1 MLVRDSEGRL
11 VIVSRKDCKNERV
24 YNEKLYNIRL
34 NYTKKYKS
42 VIINPKVPVLINLT
56 SLQNKENSKDFTD
69 D

>member
-11 VIVSRKDCKNERV
+11 VIVSRKDCKNESV

-34 NYTKKYKS
+34 NYKKKYKS
-42 VIINPKVPVLINLT
+42 VIINPKEPVLINIT
-56 SLQNKENSKDFTD
+56 SLQYKDNLKDFMD

>member
-1 MLVRDSEGRL
+1 MLVRDSEGSL
-11 VIVSRKDCKNERV
+11 VIVSRKDCKNESI

-42 VIINPKVPVLINLT
+42 VIINPKVLVLINLT
-56 SLQNKENSKDFTD
+56 SLQNKENLKDFTD

>member
-11 VIVSRKDCKNERV
+11 VIVSRKDCKNESV

-42 VIINPKVPVLINLT
+42 VIINPKVPVVINVK
-56 SLQNKENSKDFTD
+56 SLQNNENLKDFTD

>member
-11 VIVSRKDCKNERV
+11 VIVSRKDCKNESV

-42 VIINPKVPVLINLT
+42 VIINPKVPVVINVK
-56 SLQNKENSKDFTD
+56 SLQNKENLKDFTD